1 LKSYVRQIRKSK
13 KMTVKALV
21 EQSGVARS
29 NIERIETGNANPKVE
44 TLGKLAKALD
54 VSVHDLFDL

>member
-1 LKSYVRQIRKSK
+1 
-13 KMTVKALV
+13 MTVKALV